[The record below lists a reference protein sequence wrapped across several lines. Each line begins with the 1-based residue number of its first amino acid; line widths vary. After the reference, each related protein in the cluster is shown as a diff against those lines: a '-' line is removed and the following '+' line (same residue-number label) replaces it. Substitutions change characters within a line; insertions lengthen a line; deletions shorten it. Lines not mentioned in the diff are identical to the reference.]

1 MIDIRQMACSKPMLI
16 PTPLLCS
23 ILFHRDLVDDID
35 SIAMNP
41 KSYIDESF
49 CVKVYTNFKSRW
61 RAPDLKLN
69 LTLYKGDEQIDS
81 QGAVRPLA
89 RKTSRNIFC
98 ATPHN
103 ATYMLTVRKNAL
115 YLNLAEIYFR

>member
-1 MIDIRQMACSKPMLI
+1 MIDIGQMAGSKPMLI

-69 LTLYKGDEQIDS
+69 LTLYKGDEQIDLAGGSSSTGQKNIKEYILCNPS
-81 QGAVRPLA
+81 QCHVYADR
-89 RKTSRNIFC
+89 T
-98 ATPHN
+98 
-103 ATYMLTVRKNAL
+103 
-115 YLNLAEIYFR
+115 